1 MYILYKEDFS
11 ELVYHLINRMI
22 VDKRQV
28 IAFSASSWR
37 EQVTF

>member
-11 ELVYHLINRMI
+11 GLVYHLINRKI
-22 VDKRQV
+22 ADKCQA
-28 IAFSASSWR
+28 IAFSASLWR